1 MTVDPRS
8 TTEEH
13 AQETFPVEGMTC
25 ASCVNHVE
33 RNLKKLDGVLDAS
46 VNLATEKATVR
57 YLPDVVGPEDFRE
70 AVHST
75 GYRVAEK
82 RPATRKA
89 TFGVTGMTCASCVN
103 HVEKNLRKLPGVVAA
118 EVNLATE
125 KATVEYDPAIAGP
138 SDLKRAVE
146 GAGYEVVEAEA
157 QGMTEQMDTGVAGRS
172 ELVTLRNKM
181 TFALVAGA
189 LILLA
194 SIPTWSGFPLRDWF
208 AWVPEWLQNPY
219 LLWALAT
226 PVQFWSGWQF
236 YTGTWAAARHKTTN
250 MSTLIAV
257 GTSAAYLFSVGVILF
272 PAFFAAAGQAELYFD
287 TAVIII
293 GLILL
298 GRFLEARARSR
309 TSEAIKKLLGLQAR
323 TARVVR
329 DGQEVDVPIE
339 QVQGGDI
346 VVVRP
351 GEKVPVDGVV
361 LEGRSAVD
369 QSMLTGESIP
379 VEKGPG
385 DEVIGATLNK
395 VGSFRFRA
403 TKVGKDTALA
413 QIVRLVEEAQGSKA
427 PIQRLV
433 DVVTGYFV
441 PAVIGLATLTFV
453 VWFLVGPEPQLNH
466 ALLNFVAVLIIA
478 CPCALGLATPTSI
491 MVGTGKGAESGIL
504 FRSAEALETLHK
516 VGAIILDKT
525 GTLTAGK
532 PVVTDIVS
540 SDGLA
545 EPELL
550 RLAASAE
557 RGSEHPL
564 GEAIVERAKELGL
577 ALEDATDFRAVP
589 GRGIEAR
596 VGERPLLL
604 GNLQL
609 LRERGVALDGLEDR
623 AATLAAEGKTPM
635 YVAADGSAAGL
646 IGVADTLKPN
656 SRDAVAALR
665 RLGLEVYLLTGDN
678 RRTAEAIA
686 REVGIDGDKVLA
698 DVLPDQKAEKV
709 KELQARGLKVA
720 MVGDG
725 INDAPA
731 LARADVGLAI
741 GTGTDVAMEA
751 ADVTLISGD
760 LAKIPTAIALS
771 KATMRNIKQN
781 LFWAYAYNTLLIPVA
796 MGVLYPLF
804 GIFLSPVLAA
814 AAMATSSVSV
824 VSNAL
829 RLRRFRAREDTR

>member
-1 MTVDPRS
+1 MTMDPH
-8 TTEEH
+8 TTTDSE
-13 AQETFPVEGMTC
+13 ARETFPVQGMTC

-33 RNLKKLDGVLDAS
+33 RNLKKLDGVLDAHVS
-46 VNLATEKATVR
+46 LATEKATVR
-57 YLPDVVGPEDFRE
+57 YQPGAAGLEDFHR
-70 AVHST
+70 AVEGA
-75 GYRVAEK
+75 GYKVGEE
-82 RPATRKA
+82 RPATRKSA
-89 TFGVTGMTCASCVN
+89 FGVTGMTCASCVN
-103 HVEKNLRKLPGVVAA
+103 HIEKNLRKLPGVVSADA
-118 EVNLATE
+118 NLASE
-125 KATVEYDPAIAGP
+125 KATVEYDPAVVGLP
-138 SDLKRAVE
+138 EFKRAVE
-146 GAGYEVVEAEA
+146 GAGYGVTEAEVQA
-157 QGMTEQMDTGVAGRS
+157 EGTTEQMDMGVAGRR
-172 ELVTLRNKM
+172 ELTTLRNKM
-181 TFALVAGA
+181 VFALVAGA
-189 LILLA
+189 LILLG

-208 AWVPEWLQNPY
+208 SWVPGWLESPY

-236 YTGTWAAARHKTTN
+236 YTGAWGAARHRTTN
-250 MSTLIAV
+250 MNTLIAV

-272 PAFFAAAGQAELYFD
+272 PSFFAAAGQAELYFD
-287 TAVIII
+287 TAAIII

-298 GRFLEARARSR
+298 GRFLEARARSQ

-329 DGQEVDVPIE
+329 DGEEVDVPIE
-339 QVQGGDI
+339 QVVSGDV

-351 GEKVPVDGVV
+351 GEKVPVDGMV

-403 TKVGKDTALA
+403 TRVGKDTALS

-433 DVVTGYFV
+433 DVVTSYFV
-441 PAVIGLATLTFV
+441 PAVISLAALTFGL
-453 VWFLVGPEPQLNH
+453 WFFLGPDPQLNH

-491 MVGTGKGAESGIL
+491 MVGTGKAAENGVL

-540 SDGLA
+540 SNGH
-545 EPELL
+545 EESELL

-564 GEAIVERAKELGL
+564 GEAIVERAKELEL
-577 ALEDATDFRAVP
+577 VLDAAGRFQAVP
-589 GRGIEAR
+589 GRGIEAWI
-596 VGERPLLL
+596 GETPVLL
-604 GNLQL
+604 GNVQL
-609 LRERGVALDGLEDR
+609 LRERGVALNGLEER
-623 AATLAAEGKTPM
+623 ASTLAAEGKTPM
-635 YVAADGSAAGL
+635 YVAAGGAAAGL

-656 SRDAVAALR
+656 SRDAVTDLR

-686 REVGIDGDKVLA
+686 REVGIEEDMVLA
-698 DVLPDQKAEKV
+698 DVLPDQKADKV

-731 LARADVGLAI
+731 LAQADVGLAI

-760 LAKIPTAIALS
+760 LAKISTAIALS

-781 LFWAYAYNTLLIPVA
+781 LFWAYAYNTALIPVA
-796 MGVLYPLF
+796 MGVLYPFF
-804 GIFLSPVLAA
+804 GVSLNPVLAA

-829 RLRRFRAREDTR
+829 RLRRFRPR